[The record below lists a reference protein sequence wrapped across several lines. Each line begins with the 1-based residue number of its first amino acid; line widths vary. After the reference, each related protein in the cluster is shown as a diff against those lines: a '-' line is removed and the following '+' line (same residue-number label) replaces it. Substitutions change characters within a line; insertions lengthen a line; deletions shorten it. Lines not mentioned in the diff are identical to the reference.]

1 MSLNFDNL
9 AFGDSPLQNPALL
22 ADLPEGGTVLTGAV
36 VTTGDT
42 QLAAMLLDATSD
54 RRGRNEMGKG

>member
-54 RRGRNEMGKG
+54 